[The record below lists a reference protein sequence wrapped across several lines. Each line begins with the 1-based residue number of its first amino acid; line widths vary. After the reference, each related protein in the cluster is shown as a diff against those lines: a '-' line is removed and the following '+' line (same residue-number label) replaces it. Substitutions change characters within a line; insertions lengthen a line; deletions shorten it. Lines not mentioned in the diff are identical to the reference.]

1 MRKIRPKDSVL
12 STVLAPV
19 KQGEERERERRQ
31 RARGRGEG
39 EEKGYHVYFL
49 VSSTWEIHQKVID
62 GDSCYGSTTRTTEV
76 NANENEQQFNSS
88 VPKH

>member
-1 MRKIRPKDSVL
+1 MTKGL
-12 STVLAPV
+12 SLKYGTGPNQARRGE
-19 KQGEERERERRQ
+19 GEETESKRKGE
-31 RARGRGEG
+31 GEG

-76 NANENEQQFNSS
+76 NANENEQQFNSL